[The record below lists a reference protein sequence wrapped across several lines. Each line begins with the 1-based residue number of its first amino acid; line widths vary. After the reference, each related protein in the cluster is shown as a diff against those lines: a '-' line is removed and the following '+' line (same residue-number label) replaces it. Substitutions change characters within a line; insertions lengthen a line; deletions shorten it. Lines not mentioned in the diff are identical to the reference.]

1 MPARERFVRTA
12 SNNEKIYTIYEY
24 TDDNKDR
31 NGIYY
36 FEIDKN
42 KKYSSDKELLEEYK
56 KTSGNSLVDDDVYNN
71 LPLSQLYLDV
81 DDDFISIT
89 FVPQEPGRPSGKK
102 AFSGKIVDGSFKMC
116 PEQPFTASGDIVKVN
131 TEFSN
136 PPNKLAIKV
145 FELEEGSI
153 HIEGHG

>member
-1 MPARERFVRTA
+1 MPAQERFVRTA

-24 TDDNKDR
+24 TDDNGDR

-36 FEIDKN
+36 FEINKN
-42 KKYSSDKELLEEYK
+42 EKHSDQELLEKYK
-56 KTSGNSLVDDDVYNN
+56 ITSGNPLVDDDVYNN
-71 LPLSQLYLDV
+71 LPLAQLYLDV
-81 DDDFISIT
+81 DDDFISVT
-89 FVPQEPGRPSGKK
+89 CVPKEPGRPSGKR
-102 AFSGKIVDGSFKMC
+102 AFSGKIVNGSFQIC
-116 PEQPFTASGDIVKVN
+116 PNQPTVLNGDIVNVN

>member
-1 MPARERFVRTA
+1 MPAHERFVRTA

-24 TDDNKDR
+24 TDDNEDR

-42 KKYSSDKELLEEYK
+42 KHSSDEELLEKYK
-56 KTSGNSLVDDDVYNN
+56 KTSGNPLVDDDVYNN
-71 LPLSQLYLDV
+71 LPLAQLYLDV
-81 DDDFISIT
+81 DEDFISIT
-89 FVPQEPGRPSGKK
+89 IVPKEPGRPSGKR
-102 AFSGKIVDGSFKMC
+102 AFSGKIVNGSFKMC
-116 PEQPFTASGDIVKVN
+116 PKQPTTLSGDIVNVN